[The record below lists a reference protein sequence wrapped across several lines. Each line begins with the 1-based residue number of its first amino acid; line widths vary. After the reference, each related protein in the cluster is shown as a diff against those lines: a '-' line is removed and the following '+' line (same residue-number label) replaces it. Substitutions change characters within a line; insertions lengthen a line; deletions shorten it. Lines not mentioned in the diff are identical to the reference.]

1 MNAPDPIDR
10 ETLFRLFGAIS
21 EGTITQEEAAM
32 LERALDSSQETR
44 TLWFLYQDMELGLEE
59 WAASRSQETEAALTS
74 FLARPASGPPVP
86 RFVSVQKPFSAR
98 LSRPV
103 RKRSLIRFAAAAAL
117 IATVGIALWGIAGTS
132 RDNGKIA
139 TLTRTSA
146 VLWEHSRLEQGT
158 PILSPQSL
166 DLTSGIVEL
175 SMSSG
180 ALVVFEG
187 PGRME
192 LLSENSVHL
201 HSGRI
206 HATVPPSAKGFTVE
220 GNGFSVID
228 HGTEFGCAA
237 SRSGAPEVHVFQGD
251 VEVAPSKL
259 APRWL
264 QKNQALAIQADSL
277 EPITAR
283 PELFISPADLD
294 RQAADPSACRDQA
307 SRMIK
312 NHPDAVVHFDASDVR
327 GTTISNS
334 AASAAGTASEIAMH
348 ECTLTDGRES
358 GRKAIHFDGT
368 RSHLSLHAPR
378 SSSSFTLLAWVR
390 SDVSSRRQD
399 LVSGSGPLIPGEI
412 AWYLY
417 YYNAMGFGVHI
428 PSLKK
433 PSRGWRNLHSEI
445 PSGNLSQWSFLTTV
459 VDAKTKTATHF
470 LNGKIIGMGQV
481 SPSAILRLG
490 PLMIGATTPDRNI
503 RRQCFHFKGAIDELA
518 IIASPLTAE
527 EVSRIHQLGKPG
539 HRQTSF

>member
-32 LERALDSSQETR
+32 LEQALDSSQETR

-74 FLARPASGPPVP
+74 FLARPAGAPPAM
-86 RFVSVQKPFSAR
+86 RFVSVPKPLSPR

-103 RKRSLIRFAAAAAL
+103 KKRSFMRFAAAAAL
-117 IATVGIALWGIAGTS
+117 IAAISSALWGIAGRS
-132 RDNGKIA
+132 RDNDKLA

-146 VLWEHSRLEQGT
+146 ALWENSRLEPGT
-158 PILSPQSL
+158 PILSPQQL
-166 DLTSGIVEL
+166 DLTSGIIEL

-180 ALVVFEG
+180 ALIVFEG

-192 LLSENSVHL
+192 LLSENSVSL

-220 GNGFSVID
+220 GNGFSIVD
-228 HGTEFGCAA
+228 HGTEFGCVALK
-237 SRSGAPEVHVFQGD
+237 SGPPEVHVFQGD
-251 VEVAPSKL
+251 VEVARSKS

-277 EPITAR
+277 EPIAAR

-294 RQAADPSACRDQA
+294 RRATDPSARRDQA
-307 SRMIK
+307 TRMIK

-327 GTTISNS
+327 GSTISNS

-348 ECTLTDGRES
+348 ECTLTDGRAS

-368 RSHLSLHAPR
+368 RSHLSLHAPCR
-378 SSSSFTLLAWVR
+378 SSSFTLLAWVR

-428 PSLKK
+428 PSLNK
-433 PSRGWRNLHSEI
+433 PSRGWRNLHSET
-445 PSGNLSQWSFLTTV
+445 PSGDLNEWSFLTTV
-459 VDAKTKTATHF
+459 IDAKTKTATHF
-470 LNGKIIGMGQV
+470 LNGKIVGMGQV
-481 SPSAILRLG
+481 SPSGILRLG
-490 PLMIGATTPDRNI
+490 PLMIGATTPDRNT
-503 RRQCFHFKGAIDELA
+503 RRQSYYFKGAIDELA

-527 EVSRIHQLGKPG
+527 EISRIHQLGKPG
-539 HRQTSF
+539 H